1 MIIFLYG
8 LDSYRRRQRLKEIIA
23 ENKEL
28 HQSTIPY
35 YFDLSERNKVSL
47 LRDFVRQKSL
57 LTNFR
62 LGILRGLFDCDED
75 LEELLAET
83 IESNDL
89 IIIVS
94 EEEKPK
100 KLYKFFLKNPVVY
113 EEFDFLP
120 TKNLNNFILE
130 EAGKRKLN
138 ISSQFVNKLM
148 LSYRNDT
155 WAYITEL
162 DRLVFSGTENVSRMS
177 GIDGD
182 YFFKLLNGLRGYNL
196 SGRLMALELL
206 LAENEEPAKI
216 FNILAAQKNLKNK
229 FANYD
234 LLVKSGKLEYE
245 EVLLDFVLA

>member
-1 MIIFLYG
+1 M
-8 LDSYRRRQRLKEIIA
+8 
-23 ENKEL
+23 
-28 HQSTIPY
+28 
-35 YFDLSERNKVSL
+35 
-47 LRDFVRQKSL
+47 
-57 LTNFR
+57 
-62 LGILRGLFDCDED
+62 
-75 LEELLAET
+75 
-83 IESNDL
+83 
-89 IIIVS
+89 
-94 EEEKPK
+94 
-100 KLYKFFLKNPVVY
+100 
-113 EEFDFLP
+113 P

-162 DRLVFSGTENVSRMS
+162 DRLVFSGTENVSRMT
-177 GIDGD
+177 GIDGN

-234 LLVKSGKLEYE
+234 LLVKSGRLEYE